1 MANMKSANPNPAG
14 RGGKPFSLYPHSFDE
29 VVDKM
34 LSTPPPPKDEKRK
47 ESEPLRKRKI
57 QKRAALKR

>member
-1 MANMKSANPNPAG
+1 MANMKSANRNPAG

-34 LSTPPPPKDEKRK
+34 LSTPPPPKTDV
-47 ESEPLRKRKI
+47 EP
-57 QKRAALKR
+57 QKRRAKKTAHKRQSAKSK

>member
-1 MANMKSANPNPAG
+1 MARMKSSNPNPAG

-34 LSTPPPPKDEKRK
+34 LSTPPPPKDETKAAIKR
-47 ESEPLRKRKI
+47 SRKRSKV
-57 QKRAALKR
+57 KPNSKGE

>member
-1 MANMKSANPNPAG
+1 MANVKSANPNPAG

-34 LSTPPPPKDEKRK
+34 LSTPPPPKDEPEREAKR
-47 ESEPLRKRKI
+47 SRKPRKT
-57 QKRAALKR
+57 KTKKTS